1 MHFVILLNIF
11 FSFLFSSCLT
21 RTLVR
26 PIGNI
31 SSILKANNTLTYS
44 HQVTPNYN
52 DNFTNDNKN
61 EPKPGDIYKKDIE
74 RLPEKIKELSKER
87 NPRSTSDQL
96 LDKILDMIL
105 KHKDLELKKCNRD
118 DNNDPND
125 LRISNLHNI
134 LKNMGLGQDYY
145 DSVEYVETK
154 RLPISLETPQN
165 GVLGRL
171 YFDFDPI
178 KDSGRQD
185 YSQRAREKTLKNGVL
200 GKIHFNF
207 QSIDDSEDRR

>member
-1 MHFVILLNIF
+1 M
-11 FSFLFSSCLT
+11 
-21 RTLVR
+21 
-26 PIGNI
+26 
-31 SSILKANNTLTYS
+31 
-44 HQVTPNYN
+44 TPNYN

-74 RLPEKIKELSKER
+74 SLPEKIKELSKEMK
-87 NPRSTSDQL
+87 PRSTSDEL

-125 LRISNLHNI
+125 LRISNLHNV

-154 RLPISLETPQN
+154 RVGLDFLYFFISLFFHTFK
-165 GVLGRL
+165 L
-171 YFDFDPI
+171 
-178 KDSGRQD
+178 
-185 YSQRAREKTLKNGVL
+185 
-200 GKIHFNF
+200 NF
-207 QSIDDSEDRR
+207 YKFIAPH